1 MDEHKVAA
9 ITNWP
14 LPTRLKEVQSFL
26 GFANFYRQFIGRFSS
41 LVQPLIHLTWKDT
54 PFLWTPAPHNA
65 FNALVKN
72 RTQLPF
78 TLAHGHTRLVM

>member
-26 GFANFYRQFIGRFSS
+26 GFANFYRRFMDGFAS
-41 LVQPLIHLTWKDT
+41 LVQPLIQLTRKDT
-54 PFLWTPAPHNA
+54 SFLWTLGPHNA
-65 FNALVKN
+65 FKALKPTFLSV
-72 RTQLPF
+72 RVLVTPTPHPF
-78 TLAHGHTRLVM
+78 